1 MEKLLEILKSLH
13 PEVDYMS
20 CENLIDNKIIDSFDI
35 ITIITEISNEFDV
48 AVPPEE
54 IIPAN
59 FNSAQ
64 ALQMMIER
72 LQDDDLE

>member
-1 MEKLLEILKSLH
+1 VEKLLEILKSLH